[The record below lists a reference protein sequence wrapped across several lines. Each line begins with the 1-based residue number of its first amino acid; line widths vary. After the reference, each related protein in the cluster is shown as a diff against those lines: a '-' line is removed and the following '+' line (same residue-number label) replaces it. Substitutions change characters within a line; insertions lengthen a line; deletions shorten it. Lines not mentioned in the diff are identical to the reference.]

1 MSDPRGEFNED
12 DEQNIPIPEDEDA
25 PLLDPV
31 DEEDEAGEGADDDLD
46 LDEEVER
53 GEAADAG
60 EIGPDRPVFDRAE
73 EI

>member
-1 MSDPRGEFNED
+1 MTDPRGDFDD

-31 DEEDEAGEGADDDLD
+31 DAEDEADEGADDDLD

-53 GEAADAG
+53 GEEADAG
-60 EIGPDRPVFDRAE
+60 EIAPDRPVFDRGD